1 MERLA
6 KIRRIDTLYFM
17 VVILLFFSS
26 SCGISELREIET
38 VKIKAHPKVVLPLAY
53 GTIDIGTL
61 ASYLSPG
68 SEGDFFKEDGYFPF
82 EKVFEEISIPDT
94 FAFGGTLFE
103 KLSEVELRIETFNH
117 LPMGIDLELYF
128 VDASTFTTYGDPIK
142 CPFLKPAVV
151 DNEGKAIATTHHVET
166 TIIPDSQF
174 ALYKNANAIIMMV
187 RLYLPESE
195 SSIIYLH
202 KDDFLSLNVG
212 LAVRVTTGGE

>member
-1 MERLA
+1 MKRLA
-6 KIRRIDTLYFM
+6 MIKRID
-17 VVILLFFSS
+17 ILHFAVAFLLLFSS
-26 SCGISELREIET
+26 SCGISELREIED
-38 VKIKAHPKVVLPLAY
+38 VKVKAHPKAVLPLAF

-68 SEGDFFKEDGYFPF
+68 SEGDFFEEDGYFPF

-103 KLSEVELRIETFNH
+103 KLSEVEIRIETYNH

-128 VDASTFTTYGDPIK
+128 VDTLTFSAYGNPIK
-142 CPFLKPAVV
+142 CPFLKPAIV
-151 DNEGKAIATTHHVET
+151 DNEGKAITTTHHVET
-166 TIIPDSQF
+166 IIIPDSQF
-174 ALYKNANAIIMMV
+174 ALYKSANAIIMMV

-195 SSIIYLH
+195 SSIIYLN

-212 LAVRVTTGGE
+212 LAFQVTTGGE